1 MKGALDPNPAAN
13 LVSGLRE
20 SCCAVF
26 RTMELHSLFCILFS
40 ATALRS
46 ILKRQLKEGEF
57 MKRIICILLLL
68 LMVLPTSTFAQNPD
82 KEIVFADAGWD
93 SIKFHNAVAGLIA
106 EKLYGYSWR
115 EVPGSTTVLHEGL
128 IKGEIDI
135 HMEVWTANI
144 ATYEKDLAEGRF
156 KDLGVNFDD
165 NYQGLYV
172 PRYVIEGDPERG
184 IKPLAPDLKYVWD
197 LKNYP
202 DVFPDAE
209 TPNMGR
215 VYGAI
220 PGWEV
225 DTILHNKYLYYGLD
239 DSFIYFRPG
248 SDAALA
254 SAITSA
260 YEKGEPIVAYYWEP
274 TWLLGKLDM
283 VLLQDK
289 PYDAATYKE
298 GKTELPAVNV
308 TVGVSNDFYDKD
320 PAMVEF
326 LTKYR
331 TSSALTSEALAYM
344 QDTGAD
350 YEETAKWFLQ
360 EHDELIDEWLN
371 EDEAQDIRNYLSG
384 TGEEESKGWLYEIP
398 FRIPL
403 DVTDIDNAVR
413 GFSIKYDNI
422 FSAIRDG
429 LSNLVSAIYR
439 VLSFIPWIVYILI
452 VFVAGWKFSGNIGK
466 GILYS
471 LLILLVGAVGLW
483 NHMNETLSIV
493 IASVIISL
501 MIGFPIGVLLS
512 TSDRA
517 ERIVRPIL
525 DTMQTMP
532 VFVYL
537 IPALLFFGL
546 GKAPAVIA
554 TTIYAVVPII
564 RLTSHGIRQI
574 DEEVVEASIA
584 FGSTKFQSLI
594 KVQIPQALPTIMT
607 GVNQTLMM
615 AMSMVVTTSMIG
627 ATGLGMEVLI
637 GVNRVEIGRG
647 LLSGTAVVIIAVIL
661 DRITQGLVKRSEVN
675 VNDK

>member
-1 MKGALDPNPAAN
+1 MKIIKMNKA
-13 LVSGLRE
+13 
-20 SCCAVF
+20 
-26 RTMELHSLFCILFS
+26 I
-40 ATALRS
+40 S
-46 ILKRQLKEGEF
+46 I
-57 MKRIICILLLL
+57 ILLLL
-68 LMVLPTSTFAQNPD
+68 IVLPTMSYAQSSD

-106 EKLYGYSWR
+106 ESLYGYSWR

-128 IKGEIDI
+128 LMGEIDV

-144 ATYEKDLAEGRF
+144 ATYEDDLREGKF

-165 NYQGLYV
+165 NYQGIYV
-172 PRYVIEGDPERG
+172 PRYVIEGDSERG
-184 IKPLAPDLKYVWD
+184 IEPVAPDLKYVWD

-202 DVFPDAE
+202 DIFPDIE
-209 TPNMGR
+209 NPGKGR
-215 VYGAI
+215 MYGGI

-225 DTILHNKYLYYGLD
+225 DTILHNKYLHYGMD
-239 DSFIYFRPG
+239 ENFIYFRPG
-248 SDAALA
+248 SDAALS
-254 SAITSA
+254 SAITGA
-260 YEKGEPIVAYYWEP
+260 YERGEPIAAYYWEP
-274 TWLLGKLDM
+274 TWLLGKYDM
-283 VLLQDK
+283 VLLEDE
-289 PYDAATYKE
+289 PYDEATYKE
-298 GKTELPAVNV
+298 GKTALPAVDV
-308 TVGVSNDFYDKD
+308 TVGVSNSYYEEE
-320 PAMVEF
+320 PEMVEF

-350 YEETAKWFLQ
+350 YVETAKWFLQ
-360 EHDELIDEWLN
+360 ENDGLIDQWLN
-371 EDEAQDIRNYLSG
+371 PEDAEILRTELSG
-384 TGEEESKGWLYEIP
+384 DGSASKTNWLYNIP

-403 DVTDIDNAVR
+403 NVTDIDDAVR
-413 GFSIKYDNI
+413 AFSVKYDSFFN
-422 FSAIRDG
+422 AIRDG
-429 LSNLVSAIYR
+429 LNELVSFIYR
-439 VLSFIPWIVYILI
+439 ILSFIPWIIYLGLVLLI
-452 VFVAGWKFSGNIGK
+452 GWRLTGSIGK
-466 GILYS
+466 GILYALLL
-471 LLILLVGAVGLW
+471 LLIGSIGLW

-501 MIGFPIGVLLS
+501 LVGFPIGVLLS
-512 TSDRA
+512 TSDKGDRF
-517 ERIVRPIL
+517 VRPIL

-564 RLTSHGIRQI
+564 RLTNHGIRQI
-574 DEEVVEASIA
+574 DEEIVEASKA
-584 FGSTKFQSLI
+584 FGSTKLQSLV
-594 KVQIPQALPTIMT
+594 KVQIPQALPTIMA

-637 GVNRVEIGRG
+637 GVNRVEVGRG
-647 LLSGTAVVIIAVIL
+647 LVSGIAVVIIAVIL

-675 VNDK
+675 GNEQ